1 MLTNLYL
8 KKKPNVDTAP
18 KDYIDGEVIK
28 KEEDKNKDGL

>member
-8 KKKPNVDTAP
+8 KKKPNVDTGP

-28 KEEDKNKDGL
+28 EEGDENKDGL